1 MLKKLIDVDTTL
13 EELKERDFEIDKI
26 YHYGEITVC
35 KTLETAQR
43 LYNISNDEQRKK
55 LDKIMF
61 NKLKEVTNLSD
72 RIVEKMLFS
81 YKLDMNLNL
90 PVDILINREE
100 VIFKEFSLDDGF
112 IESVD
117 YIYSGKKIFIN
128 EEECT
133 SLNSIIQ
140 ENVRTLVK
148 HE

>member
-55 LDKIMF
+55 LDEVMF
-61 NKLKEVTNLSD
+61 NRFKELTNLSD
-72 RIVEKMLFS
+72 RIVERMISS
-81 YKLDMNLNL
+81 YKLDMNLKS
-90 PVDILINREE
+90 PVN
-100 VIFKEFSLDDGF
+100 DGF

-117 YIYSGKKIFIN
+117 YIYRGKKIFIN

-140 ENVRTLVK
+140 ENVRKLVK